1 MTLSVGEII
10 FSLILVVTLF
20 GLLIIT
26 PDLLIQ
32 STPLQTLNQDPL
44 RPFGEQTPGYFLLL
58 DHQQLKYKDSVALS
72 ARVF

>member
-1 MTLSVGEII
+1 LMTLSVGEII

-32 STPLQTLNQDPL
+32 STPL
-44 RPFGEQTPGYFLLL
+44 
-58 DHQQLKYKDSVALS
+58 
-72 ARVF
+72 

>member
-1 MTLSVGEII
+1 MTLSVGELM
-10 FSLILVVTLF
+10 FSLILVFTLLGF
-20 GLLIIT
+20 LIIT

-32 STPLQTLNQDPL
+32 STPLKTLNQDPL

-58 DHQQLKYKDSVALS
+58 DLQPLKYKDSVASS